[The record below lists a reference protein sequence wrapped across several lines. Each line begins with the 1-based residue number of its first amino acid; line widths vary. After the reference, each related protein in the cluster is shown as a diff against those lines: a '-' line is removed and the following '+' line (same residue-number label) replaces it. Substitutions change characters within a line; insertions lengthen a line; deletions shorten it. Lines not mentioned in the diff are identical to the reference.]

1 MESCDVL
8 IVGGGPAGSSCA
20 WGLRT
25 SGLDVVVLDKH
36 VFPRDKVCGGWI
48 TPQVLA
54 KLEIDP
60 ADYARGRTLQ
70 PITAFRVGC
79 IGDGAVETTYG
90 EPVSYGIRRR
100 EFDDYLLKRSQARLL
115 LGTALTS
122 LARGNGGWIV
132 NDRIQARVVIGAGGH
147 FCPVARLASAK
158 NTHEQAVVAQEIE
171 FEMNGE
177 QLAGCHVRRDTPELY
192 FCPDMKGYGWCF
204 RKGDILNVGLGRADL
219 NRLPA
224 HVAGF
229 LEFLKTSG
237 RISFEVPP
245 LHGHAYLLHGTS
257 TRTVIDDGLLLVGD
271 AAGVAYEQSGEG
283 ILPAAES
290 GLLAARIIA
299 EVAGLYDSER
309 LEKYRALFGS
319 RRQPL
324 LMGIGHLIPSQLIDF
339 LARQLL
345 KSRWFV
351 RDVVLNQ
358 WFLHG
363 SPQRDEIKRQ
373 RVGET
378 I

>member
-132 NDRIQARVVIGAGGH
+132 NDRIQARVVVGAGGH

-158 NTHEQAVVAQEIE
+158 KTHEQAVVAQEIE

-229 LEFLKTSG
+229 LEFLNTSG

-245 LHGHAYLLHGTS
+245 LHGHAYLLHGMS

-271 AAGVAYEQSGEG
+271 AAGLAYEQSGEG

-309 LEKYRALFGS
+309 LEKYRALLGS

-324 LMGIGHLIPSQLIDF
+324 LMGIGHFIPSQLIDF

-363 SPQRDEIKRQ
+363 SPQRDEIRRQ